1 MAKNDN
7 TDMVRTP
14 IALAKAMFGNQ
25 QSYVSR
31 HVRPQQQQE
40 RQMLIGNVPVMPT
53 IESLINEMEMNNW
66 EPLDNNLPTGGR

>member
-14 IALAKAMFGNQ
+14 IELAKTMFGNQ

-31 HVRPQQQQE
+31 HVQPQQQQQ
-40 RQMLIGNVPVMPT
+40 RQMLIGDVPAMPA

-66 EPLDNNLPTGGR
+66 EPLDNNPLMRGA

>member
-1 MAKNDN
+1 MARNEN

-14 IALAKAMFGNQ
+14 IELAKIMFGNQ

-31 HVRPQQQQE
+31 HVQPQQQQQ
-40 RQMLIGNVPVMPT
+40 RQMLIGDVPAMPA

-66 EPLDNNLPTGGR
+66 EPLDNNPLMRGG